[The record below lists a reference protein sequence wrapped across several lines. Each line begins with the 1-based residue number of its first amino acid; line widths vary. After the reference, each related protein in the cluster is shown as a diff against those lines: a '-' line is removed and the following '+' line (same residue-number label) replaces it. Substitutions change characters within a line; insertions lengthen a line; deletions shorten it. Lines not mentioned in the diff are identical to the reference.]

1 MPKIILLDPL
11 GRGASIFGHCHY
23 LRDWSGHYNPG
34 YVPLPPLDLMY
45 AAAYLIS
52 NGCEAKIIE
61 GSIKHLT
68 HKKII
73 EIIKKEHPDY
83 VFLPSTSLSL
93 DDDKDLSL
101 LIRKNIPYAKVI
113 FAGPLVTH
121 QPSLVLS
128 DKSADFA
135 VLGEYESPLL
145 NITKG
150 DYSEN
155 IAYLS
160 GNKVICGR
168 RSLVDLDKL
177 PLPARQ
183 LIDNQAY
190 RFVIFNKRN
199 PVTTMTISRGC
210 PYGKCEFCNSSLFA
224 LGKIRYRNIGSITEE
239 LNDIVSKYRIG
250 EIFFKDQAFTAN
262 RELVWKMCEYIL
274 SNNIDIS
281 WRVSTR
287 VDLVDKELLALMH
300 KAGCHQISFGF
311 ESYSQDA
318 LDILKKGITIGQS
331 KHAARLAKETG
342 MEVMGFFIFGSL
354 RGIKVSLAELF
365 KFISILDV
373 DYAQF
378 NRLEILPGAPFYGKY
393 VSGRPMLPAEE
404 SAKRGAEYA
413 YLRFYFR
420 PGYLFK
426 QLAKIKS
433 WDDVILL
440 TRIAFDAFLFLI
452 LPLRGPHKR

>member
-1 MPKIILLDPL
+1 
-11 GRGASIFGHCHY
+11 
-23 LRDWSGHYNPG
+23 
-34 YVPLPPLDLMY
+34 MY

-224 LGKIRYRNIGSITEE
+224 
-239 LNDIVSKYRIG
+239 
-250 EIFFKDQAFTAN
+250 
-262 RELVWKMCEYIL
+262 
-274 SNNIDIS
+274 
-281 WRVSTR
+281 
-287 VDLVDKELLALMH
+287 
-300 KAGCHQISFGF
+300 
-311 ESYSQDA
+311 
-318 LDILKKGITIGQS
+318 
-331 KHAARLAKETG
+331 
-342 MEVMGFFIFGSL
+342 
-354 RGIKVSLAELF
+354 
-365 KFISILDV
+365 
-373 DYAQF
+373 
-378 NRLEILPGAPFYGKY
+378 
-393 VSGRPMLPAEE
+393 
-404 SAKRGAEYA
+404 
-413 YLRFYFR
+413 
-420 PGYLFK
+420 
-426 QLAKIKS
+426 
-433 WDDVILL
+433 
-440 TRIAFDAFLFLI
+440 
-452 LPLRGPHKR
+452 